1 VWVRMNRLKTDPA
14 RLDEVRTFYN
24 GEEVSGFARRQ
35 KGYRF
40 HYLLESV
47 NESGELVSLTSWD
60 SREDA
65 EVFERSEAYSAA
77 LGKLGQY
84 LVARPEIETYEVR
97 E

>member
-1 VWVRMNRLKTDPA
+1 MYPPRAAFRAPQ
-14 RLDEVRTFYN
+14 
-24 GEEVSGFARRQ
+24 RQ
-35 KGYRF
+35 LPGGAPLHHF
-40 HYLLESV
+40 SYLLESV

-65 EVFERSEAYSAA
+65 EVFEQSEAYSAA

-84 LVARPEIETYEVR
+84 LVARPEVETYEVR